1 MNRVGHSGLYL
12 PVAPYVHAVEGEVS
26 DIYDFGLSLVNNA
39 PLDVV
44 VRFLRGNKMQK
55 SDGLDD
61 EFAAAMQF
69 PWYYGGNW
77 PAFDECLKDLSW
89 MRAGGYLLFIF
100 HSEKILIDEDPQ
112 QFSVFVRILQ
122 EVGEEWSEPVEG
134 SELWSHPPTPFHVVL
149 HTNASEKQNLFSRLN
164 STAARYDEIS
174 LQSSD

>member
-1 MNRVGHSGLYL
+1 MNRSGKSFLYL

-26 DIYDFGLSLVNNA
+26 DIYDFGLSLENNA

-89 MRAGGYLLFIF
+89 MRAEGYLLFIY
-100 HSEKILIDEDPQ
+100 HSERILTDEDPQ
-112 QFSVFVRILQ
+112 QFSILVRILQ
-122 EVGEEWSEPVEG
+122 EVGEEWSERAEG
-134 SELWSHPPTPFHVVL
+134 SEVWSHPPTPFHVVL
-149 HTNASEKQNLFSRLN
+149 HTNAGEKRNLFSRLD
-164 STAARYDEIS
+164 SVAACYDEIS
-174 LQSSD
+174 WKSPE